1 MTDLQALATVDA
13 KMKFLNKLLDGPE
26 LKAAFYKVMAVLAY
40 NVSDKKKDRNV
51 DECTPIIRER
61 FPVPIYLIID
71 MLRRRFDNDVVNIS
85 KKVNWVWDFELLFYI
100 SPLEERILVTR
111 DGDMI
116 RAAERAGLK
125 NTIWTLEEYKEMIKI

>member
-1 MTDLQALATVDA
+1 
-13 KMKFLNKLLDGPE
+13 
-26 LKAAFYKVMAVLAY
+26 
-40 NVSDKKKDRNV
+40 
-51 DECTPIIRER
+51 
-61 FPVPIYLIID
+61 VPIYLIID